1 MENDFFL
8 SIDRSVGA
16 VAIPLAIVVAVVLIT
31 NQIARMR
38 RTALLHKTIRE
49 ALSSNNPLAPALIEK
64 LDEKPTFDGDART
77 GIVLLALAVGM
88 ILFGLIQGGSATLR
102 TFVAVAMF
110 PGAVGA
116 ALWGRAWNA
125 RRKGLD
131 G

>member
-8 SIDRSVGA
+8 SVDRSVGA
-16 VAIPLAIVVAVVLIT
+16 VAIPLAIIIATVLIT
-31 NQIARMR
+31 NQLARMR
-38 RTALLHKTIRE
+38 RTSLLHKTIRD
-49 ALSSNNPLAPALIEK
+49 AVSANHPLAPSLIEK
-64 LDEKPTFDGDART
+64 LDEKPTHEGDART

-88 ILFGLIQGGSATLR
+88 VLFGLIQGGAATLR

-125 RRKGLD
+125 SRKGLD
-131 G
+131 N